1 MVRGSKRVRLYSP
14 AATRYLYPM
23 PLYGESPN
31 HSAVDVA
38 APDSRRHPLYKQA
51 RQHEVMADIRV
62 RVCCQQCFLS
72 IQLSREPCNDI

>member
-1 MVRGSKRVRLYSP
+1 MVRGAKRVRLYSP

-38 APDSRRHPLYKQA
+38 ASDTRCHPLYKQA
-51 RQHEVMADIRV
+51 RQHELLADV
-62 RVCCQQCFLS
+62 RV
-72 IQLSREPCNDI
+72 